1 MKLYIGGA
9 YQGKLALA
17 CRENGLREESACRCE
32 SCGREDIFAAP
43 LIAGIHEYVRR
54 FIFTQEDKEYLR
66 ERLRRENP
74 QAVILCD
81 EVGCGVVPVD
91 KREREYREY
100 TGRLMTELAED
111 ADEVVQVLCGLGR
124 RIK

>member
-1 MKLYIGGA
+1 
-9 YQGKLALA
+9 
-17 CRENGLREESACRCE
+17 
-32 SCGREDIFAAP
+32 
-43 LIAGIHEYVRR
+43 
-54 FIFTQEDKEYLR
+54 
-66 ERLRRENP
+66 
-74 QAVILCD
+74 
-81 EVGCGVVPVD
+81 VGCGVVPVD